1 MADEVKK
8 QQMNPKLIAAFVN
21 STQNV
26 LKTMVQVDSKIGKP
40 SQKFDPQPSYDVS
53 GIVGFSGEVV
63 GSVVIS
69 FREQSALD
77 IVEAFCGEK
86 LDLRSED
93 FADAVGEL
101 SNMIAGNAKKDFGL
115 KAYIGI
121 PSVIIG
127 SGHSVARLRDVPCVV
142 IPCTSKVGD
151 FAVEVN
157 IKQVSCVP
165 V

>member
-8 QQMNPKLIAAFVN
+8 QMNPKLIAAFVN

-69 FREQSALD
+69 FREQSALN

-86 LDLRSED
+86 LDLHNED
-93 FADAVGEL
+93 FADMKEVDAKIVKLAKVLGAKVFTGPVTRSSKRAPTAISRSL
-101 SNMIAGNAKKDFGL
+101 S
-115 KAYIGI
+115 
-121 PSVIIG
+121 
-127 SGHSVARLRDVPCVV
+127 
-142 IPCTSKVGD
+142 CT
-151 FAVEVN
+151 A
-157 IKQVSCVP
+157 
-165 V
+165 